1 MKQSFNIT
9 PPENRSST
17 FRADIQGLRAIAII
31 LVIGLHMGLPYFK
44 AGYVGVDIFF
54 VISGF
59 VITLSLN
66 KQPARHTWN
75 NLANFW
81 GARFIRIFPA
91 AALVIVATIFA
102 AYFLQGLAF
111 NSDLITD
118 ARWATFY
125 ATNLRLIDSGA
136 NYFIVGLDQ
145 SLLTHFWALAV
156 EQQFYLAFPVLVF
169 SLTWLSSEKYRV
181 RLLQIALVIV
191 IVLSAI
197 WSALET
203 SSNAVSAYFSPF
215 TRFWELGVGALVAT
229 LAFAKSPK
237 LLGYLGLVVIGVSIL
252 LFDSTTV
259 YPGYLAWVPVVGTAL
274 VLMSPLPAL
283 GVAPLRYIG
292 DISYSLYLWHYLW
305 LVLPTQLEN
314 PITEGYWSWLFLL
327 GAVATAVLSYHFFE
341 RPIHRSLDLRSDKY
355 SALMVGA
362 ICIVSAL
369 LAIAIIENFYL
380 RSIS

>member
-1 MKQSFNIT
+1 MKQSFNVSK
-9 PPENRSST
+9 PASRSST
-17 FRADIQGLRAIAII
+17 FRADIQGLRALAII
-31 LVIGLHMGLPYFK
+31 LVIGLHMGLAGFQ

-54 VISGF
+54 VISGY

-66 KQPARHTWN
+66 KQPAKHTWA
-75 NLANFW
+75 NLAIFW
-81 GARFIRIFPA
+81 GSRFIRIFPA
-91 AALVIVATIFA
+91 AALVVATTIVA

-156 EQQFYLAFPVLVF
+156 EQQFYLVFPVLVF
-169 SLTWLSSEKYRV
+169 SLTWLSSEKYRIL
-181 RLLQIALVIV
+181 LLQIALVLIV
-191 IVLSAI
+191 IASAI
-197 WSALET
+197 WSVLEAGT
-203 SSNAVSAYFSPF
+203 NAVSAYFSPF

-229 LAFAKSPK
+229 FAFTKAPK
-237 LLGYLGLVVIGVSIL
+237 WLSYLGLVTIVASL
-252 LFDSTTV
+252 FLFDSATL
-259 YPGYLAWVPVVGTAL
+259 YPGYLAWVPVLGTAL
-274 VLMSPLPAL
+274 VLISPLPAL
-283 GVAPLRYIG
+283 GIRPLRYIG

-314 PITEGYWSWLFLL
+314 PITDGYWSWLFLL
-327 GAVATAVLSYHFFE
+327 GAVMTAVLSYHFFE
-341 RPIHRSLDLRSDKY
+341 RPIHKSVTLRSDRY
-355 SALMVGA
+355 SAFVIGA

-369 LAIAIIENFYL
+369 LAIAIIENLYL

>member
-1 MKQSFNIT
+1 MKQSFNVSK
-9 PPENRSST
+9 PASRSST
-17 FRADIQGLRAIAII
+17 FRADIQGLRALAII
-31 LVIGLHMGLPYFK
+31 LVIGLHMGLAGFQ

-54 VISGF
+54 VISGY

-66 KQPARHTWN
+66 KQPGKHTWA
-75 NLANFW
+75 NLAIFW
-81 GARFIRIFPA
+81 GSRFIRIFPA
-91 AALVIVATIFA
+91 AALVVATTIVA

-156 EQQFYLAFPVLVF
+156 EQQFYLVFPVLVF
-169 SLTWLSSEKYRV
+169 SLTWLSSEKYRIL
-181 RLLQIALVIV
+181 LLQIALVLIV
-191 IVLSAI
+191 IASAI
-197 WSALET
+197 WSVLEAGT
-203 SSNAVSAYFSPF
+203 NAVSAYFSPF

-229 LAFAKSPK
+229 FAFTKAPK
-237 LLGYLGLVVIGVSIL
+237 WLSYLGLVTIVASL
-252 LFDSTTV
+252 FLFDSATL
-259 YPGYLAWVPVVGTAL
+259 YPGYLAWVPVLGTAL
-274 VLMSPLPAL
+274 VLISPLPAL
-283 GVAPLRYIG
+283 GIRPLRYIG

-314 PITEGYWSWLFLL
+314 PITDGYWSWLFLL
-327 GAVATAVLSYHFFE
+327 GAVMTAVLSYHFFE
-341 RPIHRSLDLRSDKY
+341 RPIHKSVTLRSDRY
-355 SALMVGA
+355 SAFVIGA

-369 LAIAIIENFYL
+369 LAIAIIENLYL

>member
-1 MKQSFNIT
+1 MKQSFNVSK
-9 PPENRSST
+9 PASRSST
-17 FRADIQGLRAIAII
+17 FRADIQGLRALAII
-31 LVIGLHMGLPYFK
+31 LVIGLHMGLAGFQ

-54 VISGF
+54 VISGY

-66 KQPARHTWN
+66 KQPGKHTWA
-75 NLANFW
+75 NLASFW
-81 GARFIRIFPA
+81 GSRFIRIFPA
-91 AALVIVATIFA
+91 AALVVATTIVA

-156 EQQFYLAFPVLVF
+156 EQQFYLVFPLLVF
-169 SLTWLSSEKYRV
+169 SLTWLSSEKYRIL
-181 RLLQIALVIV
+181 LLQIALVLIV
-191 IVLSAI
+191 VGSAV
-197 WSALET
+197 WSVLET
-203 SSNAVSAYFSPF
+203 GTNAVSAYFSPF

-229 LAFAKSPK
+229 FAFTKAPK
-237 LLGYLGLVVIGVSIL
+237 WLSYLGLVTIGASL
-252 LFDSTTV
+252 FLFDSTTL
-259 YPGYLAWVPVVGTAL
+259 YPGYLAWVPVLGTAL
-274 VLMSPLPAL
+274 VLISPLPAL
-283 GVAPLRYIG
+283 GIRPLRYIG

-314 PITEGYWSWLFLL
+314 PITDGYWSWLFLL
-327 GAVATAVLSYHFFE
+327 GAVLTAVLSYHFFE
-341 RPIHRSLDLRSDKY
+341 RPIHKSVTLRSDRY
-355 SALMVGA
+355 SAFVIGA

-369 LAIAIIENFYL
+369 LAIAIIENLYL

>member
-1 MKQSFNIT
+1 MKQSFNVSK
-9 PPENRSST
+9 PASRSST
-17 FRADIQGLRAIAII
+17 FRADIQGLRALAII
-31 LVIGLHMGLPYFK
+31 LVIGLHMGLSGFQ

-54 VISGF
+54 VISGY

-66 KQPARHTWN
+66 KQPAKHTWA
-75 NLANFW
+75 NLAIFW
-81 GARFIRIFPA
+81 GSRFIRIFPA
-91 AALVIVATIFA
+91 AALVVATTIVA

-125 ATNLRLIDSGA
+125 ATNVRLIDSGA

-156 EQQFYLAFPVLVF
+156 EQQFYLVFPLLVF
-169 SLTWLSSEKYRV
+169 SLTWLSSEKYRIL
-181 RLLQIALVIV
+181 LLQIALVLIV
-191 IVLSAI
+191 IASAI
-197 WSALET
+197 WSVLET
-203 SSNAVSAYFSPF
+203 GTNAVSAYFSPF

-229 LAFAKSPK
+229 FAFTKAPK
-237 LLGYLGLVVIGVSIL
+237 WLPYLGLVTIGASL
-252 LFDSTTV
+252 FLFDSTTL
-259 YPGYLAWVPVVGTAL
+259 YPGYLAWVPVLGTAL
-274 VLMSPLPAL
+274 VLISPLPAL
-283 GVAPLRYIG
+283 GIRPLRYIG

-314 PITEGYWSWLFLL
+314 PITDGYWSWLFLL
-327 GAVATAVLSYHFFE
+327 GAVLTAVLSYHFFE
-341 RPIHRSLDLRSDKY
+341 RPIHKSVTLRSDRY
-355 SALMVGA
+355 SAFVIGA

-369 LAIAIIENFYL
+369 LAIAIIENLYL

>member
-9 PPENRSST
+9 PPANRSST
-17 FRADIQGLRAIAII
+17 FRADIQGLRALAII
-31 LVIGLHMGLPYFK
+31 LVIGLHMGLPLFK

-66 KQPARHTWN
+66 KQPTKHT
-75 NLANFW
+75 LANLGNFW
-81 GARFIRIFPA
+81 AARFIRIFPA
-91 AALVIVATIFA
+91 AALVVATTIVA

-145 SLLTHFWALAV
+145 SLLMHFWALAV
-156 EQQFYLAFPVLVF
+156 EQQFYLVFPVLVF
-169 SLTWLSSEKYRV
+169 ALTWLSSDKYRV
-181 RLLQIALVIV
+181 RLLQVVLVLVI
-191 IVLSAI
+191 LFSAS
-197 WSALET
+197 WSVLET
-203 SSNAVSAYFSPF
+203 STNAVSAYFSPF

-229 LAFAKSPK
+229 FTFTKSPK
-237 LLGYLGLVVIGVSIL
+237 WLSYLGLVAIGASLIM
-252 LFDSTTV
+252 FDSTTV
-259 YPGYLAWVPVVGTAL
+259 YPGYLAWLPVAGTAL
-274 VLMSPLPAL
+274 LLISPLPAL
-283 GVAPLRYIG
+283 GITPLRYIG

-314 PITEGYWSWLFLL
+314 PITDAYWSWLFLL
-327 GAVATAVLSYHFFE
+327 GAVITAVLSYHFFE
-341 RPIHRSLDLRSDKY
+341 RPIHKSLNLRSDKY
-355 SALMVGA
+355 SAFVVGA
-362 ICIVSAL
+362 ICIVTAL
-369 LAIAIIENFYL
+369 LAISIIENLYL

>member
-1 MKQSFNIT
+1 MKQSFNVSK
-9 PPENRSST
+9 PASRSST
-17 FRADIQGLRAIAII
+17 FRADIQGLRALAII
-31 LVIGLHMGLPYFK
+31 LVIGLHMGLTGFQ

-54 VISGF
+54 VISGY

-66 KQPARHTWN
+66 KQPGKHTWA
-75 NLANFW
+75 NLASFW
-81 GARFIRIFPA
+81 GSRFIRIFPA
-91 AALVIVATIFA
+91 AALVVATTIVA

-156 EQQFYLAFPVLVF
+156 EQQFYLVFPVLVF
-169 SLTWLSSEKYRV
+169 SLTWLSSEKYRIL
-181 RLLQIALVIV
+181 LLQIALVLIV
-191 IVLSAI
+191 IASAI
-197 WSALET
+197 WSVLET
-203 SSNAVSAYFSPF
+203 GTNAVSAYFSPF

-229 LAFAKSPK
+229 FAFTKTPK
-237 LLGYLGLVVIGVSIL
+237 WLSYLGLVTIGASL
-252 LFDSTTV
+252 FLFDSTTL
-259 YPGYLAWVPVVGTAL
+259 YPGYLAWVPVLGTAL
-274 VLMSPLPAL
+274 VLISPLPAL
-283 GVAPLRYIG
+283 GIKPLRYIG

-305 LVLPTQLEN
+305 LVLPRQLEN
-314 PITEGYWSWLFLL
+314 PITDGFWSWLFLL
-327 GAVATAVLSYHFFE
+327 GAITTAVLSYHFFE
-341 RPIHRSLDLRSDKY
+341 RPIHKSVTLRADRY
-355 SALMVGA
+355 SAFVIGA

-369 LAIAIIENFYL
+369 LAIAIIENLYL